1 MYLRLALTIFYPD
14 LARARWIQGEFQL
27 KNPSWYS
34 AGTRT
39 WILILKNYQLEYRF
53 HFAKAYRGFVCACR
67 VCFCVQNPSRF
78 EEKSFVLTWNILL
91 PISLFK
97 IMFKYRSPDIETVYL
112 LLLCSRELFQSKA
125 LYLQKYQAPKSVE
138 SWMNHQNLV
147 LSSSILDAKL
157 ICK

>member
-1 MYLRLALTIFYPD
+1 MQR
-14 LARARWIQGEFQL
+14 
-27 KNPSWYS
+27 
-34 AGTRT
+34 
-39 WILILKNYQLEYRF
+39 
-53 HFAKAYRGFVCACR
+53 AYRDFVCACL
-67 VCFCVQNPSRF
+67 VSFCVQKPSRF

-147 LSSSILDAKL
+147 LSSSILDAELIYKVYINLAEEVITNTLQCGLNVITKL
-157 ICK
+157 QGLSMDR